1 MTGKQLRKILA
12 GLDGSDRA
20 ISVVKYLGNTASLK
34 TCDVTLL
41 SIHDEISQ
49 AYRELG
55 RQKQYHAKV
64 SGVVTWELEQK
75 RKLEKHLNAAKQI
88 LTDNGYPE
96 KSVKVKLKK
105 REHGIARDIMS
116 EAGHGYDAVAVGRKG
131 VSQLREMVLGS
142 VSMRLMEKLHS
153 MPLMLIGKDA
163 EPGKVLIGF
172 DGSENAM
179 RAVHFVGQALK
190 GSDHPV
196 SLLHVVRS
204 DEDELAQNVKTDM
217 AQPFDRAR
225 EALAGYH
232 VPSDRITTQILYGEE
247 SRAGTIVR
255 EARSGN
261 YGAIALGRRGLSRI
275 EEFFMGRV
283 TSKVAH
289 MAKGLALWVV
299 N

>member
-1 MTGKQLRKILA
+1 MTEKQIGEILV
-12 GLDGSDRA
+12 GLDESDRA
-20 ISVVKYLGNTASLK
+20 ISVVKYLANIPSLNTCA
-34 TCDVTLL
+34 VTLL
-41 SIHDEISQ
+41 SVHDEISR

-55 RQKQYHAKV
+55 RQKQYRAKV
-64 SGVVTWELEQK
+64 SGVVTWELQRK
-75 RKLEKHLNAAKQI
+75 RKLEKQLDAAKQI
-88 LTDNGYPE
+88 LIDSGFPE
-96 KSVKVKLKK
+96 KGVKVKLKK
-105 REHGIARDIMS
+105 REHGIAQDIMS
-116 EAGHGYDAVAVGRKG
+116 EAGHGYDAVAVGRRG

-142 VSMRLMEKLHS
+142 VSIRLMEKLHS
-153 MPLMLIGKDA
+153 MPLMLVGKDA
-163 EPGKVLIGF
+163 EPEKVLIGF

-204 DEDELAQNVKTDM
+204 DEDELAQDVKTDM
-217 AQPFDRAR
+217 AEAFDRAKQT
-225 EALAGYH
+225 LTGYNLS
-232 VPSDRITTQILYGEE
+232 SDKIKTDILYGEE
-247 SRAGTIVR
+247 SRAGAIVR

-261 YGAIALGRRGLSRI
+261 YGAIVLGRRGLSRI

-283 TSKVAH
+283 TNKVAY